1 MILHMDN
8 FGIYGTTTALLTQ
21 GVYVQQRGAEL
32 VTDPET
38 GVGLVLKGG
47 TIYEDVVRF
56 AFPAGAVTTCG
67 AAYRGWSA
75 ALPENDEALNV
86 AVKFAGAGNQKLIQ
100 VGVTSN
106 GRVRA
111 RLQNATDTAVDYN
124 SAAPVVTANGWWHY
138 EVKYSKTGTNTCDFE
153 VRVEGQTV
161 LQQTGVSCLDIQPAQ
176 CSIGTRINLAW
187 LPKAPYFKDFVIWDG
202 SGSYNN
208 DFLGSVLVTNLT
220 PTADVALNWTPSTGS
235 GGYSILDNIPPNDAQ
250 YLSAGDPAPSPYVC
264 ELSNLPANITSVRAL
279 QTRVRAAKSD
289 GGDGSLQTS
298 IVSNGSTSNGS
309 NRPITV
315 TQTYWSDVFE
325 TDPDTGSP
333 WLPSAVDD
341 AELKLNRT
349 A

>member
-8 FGIYGTTTALLTQ
+8 FAIYGTTGALLTQ
-21 GVYVQQRGAEL
+21 GVYVQQAGAQL

-38 GVGLVLKGG
+38 GVGIVLKGG
-47 TIYEDVVRF
+47 TTYEDVVRY
-56 AFPAGAVTTCG
+56 AFPAGAVNTCG
-67 AAYRGWSA
+67 AAYRGWSP
-75 ALPENDEALNV
+75 ALPENDNALNN
-86 AVKFAGAGNQKLIQ
+86 AVKFAGAGNEKLFQ

-111 RLQNATDTAVDYN
+111 RLQDASNNAVDYN

-138 EVKYSKTGTNTCDFE
+138 EVKYTKTGTNTCDFE

-176 CSIGTRINLAW
+176 CSIGTRIDLSD
-187 LPKAPYFKDFVIWDG
+187 LPKDPYFKDYVIWDG
-202 SGSYNN
+202 TGSYNN

-220 PTADVALNWTPSTGS
+220 PTSDVALNWTPSTGS
-235 GGYSILDNIPPNDAQ
+235 TGYQILDNIPPNDAQ
-250 YLSAGDPAPSPYVC
+250 YLSAGDPAPSPYVA

-289 GGDGSLQTS
+289 GGDGSLQVS
-298 IVSNGSTSNGS
+298 VISNGNTSNGS

-315 TQTYWSDVFE
+315 AQTYWSDVFE
-325 TDPDTGSP
+325 TDPDTGNP

-341 AELKLNRT
+341 AQLQLNRT